1 MYTIG
6 AIADLVSNKCA
17 TSSST
22 AETSENNRKAP
33 NPARSVPHYVE
44 FKSQVASAPV
54 KASRRERRLGKRL
67 HGEHLPWTQEKAA
80 QLAEREFEHSGDS
93 IDESDGGEHAPLKNK
108 LVINSNRDNS
118 QNSSRLPKNK
128 KKATEF
134 KRNVASD
141 NIANEADGSKPVRP
155 LKRRKHDKVSH
166 SELDSGT
173 ENETSHLVADNNSKE
188 QKKINRQEKK
198 LRHPDTPDKDERTVF
213 VGNLPVTATPKSV
226 RHVFSK
232 YGTIESIRF
241 RSIVPAKES
250 LSKKVAFISK
260 ALHSNKQTVNAY
272 VVFKAK
278 ETVKDALTLNGSVLF
293 GNHIRVDCVGAPKSL
308 VNEKQ
313 TVFVG
318 NLAHEIQ
325 DEELWKLFAE
335 CGDVAAVRLVRDKVT
350 GMGKGFGF
358 VTFKQ
363 LDGATL
369 ALEMTGRELSGRP
382 IRVSPFSKQAVPRKV
397 VQKGTSFQRKTKKSR
412 ESLEGVSFEGSQAE
426 RLSKKKRKLK
436 KQIREK
442 MQQKVQK
449 KIFQIGG
456 GSAKK
461 AKKRKDAKQPNK
473 VGE

>member
-6 AIADLVSNKCA
+6 AIADLVSSKGA

-22 AETSENNRKAP
+22 AETSEDNRKSP
-33 NPARSVPHYVE
+33 NPARPVPRYVE
-44 FKSQVASAPV
+44 FKVASPPV
-54 KASRRERRLGKRL
+54 KISRRERRLGKRL
-67 HGEHLPWTQEKAA
+67 HGEPLPWTQEKVS
-80 QLAEREFEHSGDS
+80 QQAEREFEHSGDS
-93 IDESDGGEHAPLKNK
+93 IDETDDGEHALLNNK
-108 LVINSNRDNS
+108 PVTKS
-118 QNSSRLPKNK
+118 QNSTRLLKNK
-128 KKATEF
+128 KKETEF
-134 KRNVASD
+134 KRHAVSD

-155 LKRRKHDKVSH
+155 LKRRKQNSVSH
-166 SELDSGT
+166 SDVDRVT
-173 ENETSHLVADNNSKE
+173 ENETSLLVADNNQKE
-188 QKKINRQEKK
+188 EKKIHQQEKK
-198 LRHPDTPDKDERTVF
+198 PRHPDTPDKDERTVF
-213 VGNLPVTATPKSV
+213 VGNLPGTATPKSV

-272 VVFKAK
+272 IVFKAK
-278 ETVKDALTLNGSVLF
+278 EAVKEALNLNGSVLF
-293 GNHIRVDCVGAPKSL
+293 GNHIRVDCVGAPKSQ
-308 VNEKQ
+308 VSEKQ

-325 DEELWKLFAE
+325 DEEVWQLFAE

-363 LDGATL
+363 SDGAAL

-397 VQKGTSFQRKTKKSR
+397 VQKGTSFQRKTKKSH

-449 KIFQIGG
+449 KIFQLGG
-456 GSAKK
+456 GSLKN